1 MSGSLNLDDGESA
14 IVESKDICRIA
25 TLSRNGWPHAVPVAY
40 VFLDGTFYIPAR
52 PDSKKIR
59 NLRANPNATLVI
71 DDEATERGVMV
82 ECAST
87 ILEGADARP
96 MREYMSR
103 ERGWQNTESTLVIKL
118 HPLRKSSWFLR

>member
-1 MSGSLNLDDGESA
+1 MNLDDRGKA
-14 IVESKDICRIA
+14 IVESKDVCRIS
-25 TLSRNGWPHAVPVAY
+25 TLSRNGWPHVVPVAY
-40 VFLDGTFYIPAR
+40 VFLDGTFYVPAG

-71 DDEATERGVMV
+71 DDEVTERGVMI

-87 ILEGADARP
+87 ILGGADAKP
-96 MREYMSR
+96 MRDHMTR
-103 ERGWQNTESTLVIKL
+103 EKGWQNTESTLVIKL